1 MSAQGLSSPGNEGI
15 YLPQVIFAAQ
25 NTVVPSYPP
34 TSNLVITTGLIA
46 LDDGFFL
53 IPGDTAAL
61 GIRDAGRYEL
71 TVLMFNGSA
80 GFSDVLIEYSI
91 NSGGWAIFWRSSPT
105 PTFNVGFRT
114 SITDYFDAKAGDF
127 WRFRCYEESGT
138 QTFTFTVIMTKIG

>member
-1 MSAQGLSSPGNEGI
+1 MSAQGLSNPLGGAP
-15 YLPQVIFAAQ
+15 YLPQAIFAAQ
-25 NTVVPSYPP
+25 NTVVPAYPP
-34 TSNLVITTGLIA
+34 TSNLVLTTGLIA

-53 IPGDTAAL
+53 VPGDTAAL

-80 GFSDVLIEYSI
+80 GFNDVLIEAGP
-91 NSGGWAIFWRSSPT
+91 NGGWPTLWRSSPT

-114 SITDYFDAKAGDF
+114 SITDYFDAKAGDV